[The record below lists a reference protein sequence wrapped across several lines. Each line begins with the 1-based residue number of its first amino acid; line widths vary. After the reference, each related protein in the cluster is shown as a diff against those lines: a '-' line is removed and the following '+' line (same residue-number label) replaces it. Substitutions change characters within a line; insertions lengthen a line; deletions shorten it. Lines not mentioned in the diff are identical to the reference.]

1 MAEKFIH
8 AVYDDDDKLIDAIK
22 DLKKNKITIEEVFTP
37 FPVHGLDHLLD
48 LKPTRLAIA
57 AFIYGCTGLT
67 FGLLMINYIM
77 IVDWPQNI
85 GGKPSFSII
94 ENLPAFVPVIFE
106 LTVFFAAHLMVIT
119 FYLRSRLW
127 PFKDAENPIPETTD
141 DKFLIQIP
149 VNDNE
154 SKIQAIIKKTDFYNI
169 SVIKEDS
176 NEEIEEEK
184 NNVISNVF
192 LSESDLTIGF
202 VFHSRKYSNGSSNLR
217 IQFTKGRGLQYAK
230 NTGLRIFRKYWI
242 SKKNEVS
249 SKHPESEKVNNLL
262 SNIKDRISLV
272 KMRFSQKEVSFE
284 DAYKEIL
291 IND

>member
-22 DLKKNKITIEEVFTP
+22 NLNENKIIIEEVFTP

-57 AFIYGCTGLT
+57 AFIYGCIGLT

-85 GGKPSFSII
+85 GGKPSFSLL

-127 PFKDAENPIPETTD
+127 PFKKAENPIPETTD

-149 VNDNE
+149 VFGNE
-154 SKIQAIIKKTDFYNI
+154 DKIKSIIKGTDFYDI
-169 SVIKEDS
+169 TVIEDS
-176 NEEIEEEK
+176 SKKVDANENIHIDDDIISDSEI
-184 NNVISNVF
+184 
-192 LSESDLTIGF
+192 TIGF
-202 VFHSRKYSNGSSNLR
+202 VFHSRKYSDGSSNLR
-217 IQFTKGRGLQYAK
+217 IQFTKGRGQQYAK
-230 NTGLRIFRKYWI
+230 NSGLRIYRKHWI

-249 SKHPESEKVNNLL
+249 EKHPDFDKVNSSIN
-262 SNIKDRISLV
+262 NIKNKINSAKQMFTDGNIL
-272 KMRFSQKEVSFE
+272 FE
-284 DAYKEIL
+284 DVYKEI
-291 IND
+291 IKN